1 MQEISNTNTIVVVDD
16 DADDQFLIRNVFEQ
30 TNPAIEIVTLSD
42 GDEVLPY
49 LSTQL
54 ALPELVLLDLNMARL
69 NGMQTLAM
77 LRGDKRVVSLPVVIY
92 TTSSNPQERAKALAS
107 GASDFITKP
116 GDYTDLLKL
125 AQRLELEWIR

>member
-1 MQEISNTNTIVVVDD
+1 MQEISNTIVVVDD

-30 TNPAIEIVTLSD
+30 TNPSIEIVTLSD

-49 LSTQL
+49 LNTQL
-54 ALPELVLLDLNMARL
+54 VLPELVLLDLNMARL

-77 LRGDKRVVSLPVVIY
+77 LRNDQRFSALPIVIY
-92 TTSSNPQERAKALAS
+92 TTSSNPQERAKALAC

-116 GDYTDLLKL
+116 GEYTDLLKL
-125 AQRLELEWIR
+125 AQRLEMEWIK